1 MLGDNI
7 MIEGIQIWT
16 PPSQLLIDLGLASP
30 YRPDDFPEPAPKFRM
45 FLDDRDVSKHT
56 SECKMQLYNYR
67 HKH

>member
-45 FLDDRDVSKHT
+45 FLDDRDVS
-56 SECKMQLYNYR
+56 Q
-67 HKH
+67 